1 MVILVSA
8 DHNLADLPVPDQM
21 SGQGRPGGGVVGKL
35 AINGGKP
42 LEKISWPVW
51 PPSDDS
57 LEKDV
62 VAALRSGRWTMSGAY
77 RGQPSREAVFS
88 EAFAKQAGARFGVT
102 TCNGTH
108 ALITALEALDIGP
121 GDEVVVPGMT
131 WVADATAVINI
142 NATPVLVDID
152 ETLGI
157 SPAALEAAITPRT
170 KAIIAVHLY
179 CTMPRWDDIFA
190 ISNNRGVPIIEDAA
204 QAHGAE
210 WKHRRAGSLGAI
222 AALSFQQSK
231 LLTSGEGGIALTSD
245 ESLYKRMKRIRCD
258 GRDYIPAPVM
268 NELEIDETQ
277 PTPVM
282 GTNYC
287 MSDIAA
293 AMLSSQLRTLDE
305 RIDHRIA
312 NFDYLASL
320 LNEIP
325 GVRPTEALPEV
336 TRRPTYQYAIRID
349 RAAFAGAE
357 IEGIINAFTA
367 ETGLAAE
374 RADPP
379 LNRSPL
385 YRPHTKRR
393 FLLPG
398 KSVEEI
404 DPSRFD
410 LPHAR
415 QEYERLIL
423 IHHPAF
429 LASRDHMN
437 AIAEAFWKLHDAAD
451 EIPEPGK

>member
-1 MVILVSA
+1 VPGNTYGQEWLEEM
-8 DHNLADLPVPDQM
+8 NTLA
-21 SGQGRPGGGVVGKL
+21 KL
-35 AINGGKP
+35 AINGGVP

-51 PPSDDS
+51 PPSNNS

-62 VAALRSGRWTMSGAY
+62 VAVLRSGRWTMSGAY

-88 EAFAKQAGARFGVT
+88 ESFAEQAGVRFGVT

-121 GDEVVVPGMT
+121 GDEVIVPGMT
-131 WVADATAVINI
+131 WVADATAVINV
-142 NATPVLVDID
+142 NATPIIVDID

-157 SPAALEAAITPRT
+157 SPTALEAAITPRT

-179 CTMPRWDDIFA
+179 CTMPRWDDILS
-190 ISNNRGVPIIEDAA
+190 ISSRRGVPVIEDAA

-210 WKHRRAGSLGAI
+210 WKHQRAGSLGII
-222 AALSFQQSK
+222 AAFSFQQSK
-231 LLTSGEGGIALTSD
+231 LLTSGEGGIALTND
-245 ESLYKRMKRIRCD
+245 EDLHKRMRRIRCD
-258 GRDYIPAPVM
+258 GRDYIPRPVM

-287 MSDIAA
+287 MSDITA
-293 AMLSSQLRTLDE
+293 AMLLSQLRTLDE
-305 RIDHRIA
+305 NIDYRIA
-312 NFDYLASL
+312 NIDYLSPL

-325 GVRPTEALPEV
+325 GVRPVKASPEV

-349 RAAFAGAE
+349 RQAFAGAE
-357 IEGIINAFTA
+357 LEEIINAFKA
-367 ETGLAAE
+367 EIGLSAE

-393 FLLPG
+393 FLVSG
-398 KSVEEI
+398 KSATEI

-415 QEYERLIL
+415 QEYEQLIL

-437 AIAEAFWKLHDAAD
+437 AIAGALWKLHDAAE
-451 EIPEPGK
+451 EIPRAR